1 MMEQL
6 NEKEALNF
14 FDNNMWKEMSFIER
28 ARFQI
33 YQDRLCMPFGIF
45 HEAVEK
51 SLARPVFDIELAL
64 NRDGIKKDLGEKEGE

>member
-1 MMEQL
+1 MEQL

>member
-1 MMEQL
+1 MEQL
-6 NEKEALNF
+6 NEKEALSF
-14 FDNNMWKEMSFIER
+14 FDNSMWKEMSFIER

-64 NRDGIKKDLGEKEGE
+64 NRDGIKKELEEKEGE